1 MKPNEVNTEKPK
13 NGGCL
18 SAIIAIASI
27 VLLGLSLAALF

>member
-1 MKPNEVNTEKPK
+1 MKPNELNAEKPQ

-18 SAIIAIASI
+18 SAIIAIASL

>member
-1 MKPNEVNTEKPK
+1 MKPNEVTAEKPK

-18 SAIIAIASI
+18 SAIIAIASL